1 MQYRSVILALIL
13 GVLSACSSPAP
24 TTTLPPTP
32 AFATAPSPTPEP
44 QPTAE
49 LKPTEAMPE
58 ASTVTEISYMLWGSS
73 EEAAI
78 LQDVVKDF
86 EKENPTIKVNVE
98 VSDWDSYWD
107 KLKVLH
113 AAGTPPD
120 VFAMDAPLYA
130 DWASRG
136 ALLNLQ
142 PFIDK
147 EPDTLKGVYPI
158 ALKNYER
165 PDGYYGLPR
174 DLQTIVLFYNKDM
187 FDKAGVEYP
196 SETWTMEDLR
206 AAAKKLT
213 LDANNDGTIDQ
224 WGFYTD
230 LWDMELFWSSVIWSY
245 GGELLSSDYSK
256 TLLAEPKAREAW
268 ALIKSMTH
276 EDHSFPTEPSSF
288 TYDEDPFG
296 EGKVAMT
303 TGGHWVVPG
312 YATLDFSWNV
322 APMPRGPAGR
332 ATSVTSGGFVISK
345 QSKSPEAAWKFVKF
359 GVSEAAQKRMSELG
373 FAIPILESVATG
385 PAYVQQKTA
394 DIDHRMFVDAIEY
407 AHLKPSFKGY
417 EEWSSVIGDS
427 MTAVWE
433 GENTVDEVLDE
444 LVVQA
449 DQVLV
454 RNKE

>member
-165 PDGYYGLPR
+165 PDGFMACHVISR
-174 DLQTIVLFYNKDM
+174 RLFY
-187 FDKAGVEYP
+187 
-196 SETWTMEDLR
+196 SITRTC
-206 AAAKKLT
+206 LT
-213 LDANNDGTIDQ
+213 
-224 WGFYTD
+224 
-230 LWDMELFWSSVIWSY
+230 
-245 GGELLSSDYSK
+245 
-256 TLLAEPKAREAW
+256 
-268 ALIKSMTH
+268 
-276 EDHSFPTEPSSF
+276 
-288 TYDEDPFG
+288 
-296 EGKVAMT
+296 
-303 TGGHWVVPG
+303 
-312 YATLDFSWNV
+312 
-322 APMPRGPAGR
+322 
-332 ATSVTSGGFVISK
+332 K
-345 QSKSPEAAWKFVKF
+345 QE
-359 GVSEAAQKRMSELG
+359 
-373 FAIPILESVATG
+373 
-385 PAYVQQKTA
+385 
-394 DIDHRMFVDAIEY
+394 
-407 AHLKPSFKGY
+407 
-417 EEWSSVIGDS
+417 
-427 MTAVWE
+427 
-433 GENTVDEVLDE
+433 
-444 LVVQA
+444 
-449 DQVLV
+449 
-454 RNKE
+454 